1 MNTQRRAIIRRQLWL
16 ADPTCR
22 YYKREILW
30 KFSTLDHVNPRSRGG
45 TDQRS
50 NAVLSCH
57 RCNRRKAAMTADE
70 LLEWSLRIVAVANR
84 ITHHAVWYVSF
95 PYLF

>member
-1 MNTQRRAIIRRQLWL
+1 MNSQRRAIIRRQLWL
-16 ADPTCR
+16 ADPTCC
-22 YYKREILW
+22 YCMRETLW

-50 NAVLSCH
+50 NYVLCCR

-70 LLEWSLRIVAVANR
+70 LLSWSLRIVAVTKQTLNER
-84 ITHHAVWYVSF
+84 K
-95 PYLF
+95 